1 MVTLR
6 TVRLHGE
13 QRDFTWEARAHRG
26 QRDRAAYG
34 ETVLRTSSQT
44 ALQTANLYCGLQM
57 HHEVMSRRMSSL
69 LLLIYLKLR
78 VLPIK

>member
-34 ETVLRTSSQT
+34 ETVLWT
-44 ALQTANLYCGLQM
+44 ARLHCTQQNSTVNSEALLWTQNA
-57 HHEVMSRRMSSL
+57 SRGDEPKDVKSVAP
-69 LLLIYLKLR
+69 YL
-78 VLPIK
+78 P